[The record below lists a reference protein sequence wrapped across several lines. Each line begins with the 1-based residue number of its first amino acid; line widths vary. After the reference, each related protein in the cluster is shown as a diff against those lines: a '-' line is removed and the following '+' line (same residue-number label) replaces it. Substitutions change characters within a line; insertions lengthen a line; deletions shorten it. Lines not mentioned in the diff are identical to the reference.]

1 VVGAGRGGRAQGLT
15 VADWVILVDSA
26 RDFPNADTPHKVITT
41 KDYLARSNLFRGS
54 RPKVINLSRSFAYQS
69 RGYYC
74 SLLAEAR
81 GHRIIPSVETM
92 VDLSARQL
100 YAQALPELDDA
111 LRKAIAASDDKS
123 LPARLLVYFGS
134 VADHRFDRF
143 GRLLFDWFRCPVL
156 EVTIENSGR
165 DQIRRLAPVPVAK
178 LTAAELVEFH
188 AALHTHTTREWR
200 SRKDRATPR
209 YSFAVLYDPNDKL
222 PPSDLATLKHW
233 SRIAEK
239 QGVEVEPITRRDLA
253 RLAEF
258 DALFIRETTSIDN
271 HTYRFARRAVQEGM
285 PVIDDPISMIRCTN
299 KIYLHELMTGNG
311 IAVPPTVIIGSG
323 QHDLSRAADELG
335 FPMVLKVP
343 DSSFSRGVRKID
355 SAHELALLAREWL
368 HDTDL
373 LLAQAFMP
381 TSFDWRVGVLGGK
394 PLYVCQ
400 YMMARKHWQIVKH
413 GSNGQLIEG
422 PHKTIALGEAPPA
435 VIDVGLRAAQL
446 IGDGLYGVD
455 LKETA
460 DGLYV
465 VEINDNPSIEH
476 GTEDAAEK
484 DQVWIELTRWF
495 TDRLDG

>member
-1 VVGAGRGGRAQGLT
+1 M
-15 VADWVILVDSA
+15 ADWVILVDSP

-41 KDYLARSNLFRGS
+41 KDYLARSNLFSGQ
-54 RPKVINLSRSFAYQS
+54 RPKIINLSRSFNYQS

-92 VDLSARQL
+92 VDLGARQL
-100 YAQALPELDDA
+100 YAQALPELEDSLA
-111 LRKAIAASDDKS
+111 KAIAGADDKT
-123 LPARLLVYFGS
+123 LPGRILVCFGA

-143 GRLLFDWFRCPVL
+143 GRLLFDWYRCPVL
-156 EVTIENSGR
+156 EVTIENGGR
-165 DQIRRLAPVPVAK
+165 PQIRKLAAVPVAK
-178 LTAAELVEFH
+178 LTASDLVHFH

-200 SRKDRATPR
+200 SKKDRAAPR
-209 YSFAVLYDPNDKL
+209 YSFAVLYNPQEEM
-222 PPSDLATLKHW
+222 PPSTLGTLKHW

-239 QGVEVEPITRRDLA
+239 FGVEIEPITRRDLA

-299 KIYLHELMTGNG
+299 KIYLHELMTSNG
-311 IAVPPTVIIGSG
+311 IAVPPTVILAGL
-323 QHDLSRAADELG
+323 HDLPRAIAELG

-343 DSSFSRGVRKID
+343 DSSFSRGVRKVD
-355 SAHELALLAREWL
+355 NEAELAALAREWFE
-368 HDTDL
+368 DTDL

-394 PLYVCQ
+394 PLFVCK
-400 YMMARKHWQIVKH
+400 YLMAKKHWQIVKH
-413 GSNGQLIEG
+413 RAGGNPVEG
-422 PHKTIALGEAPPA
+422 GHLTVPLGEAPPA
-435 VIDVGLRAAQL
+435 VVDIGLRAAQL
-446 IGDGLYGVD
+446 IGGGLYGVD
-455 LKETA
+455 LKETPE
-460 DGLYV
+460 GIFV
-465 VEINDNPSIEH
+465 VEVNDNPNIEH
-476 GTEDAAEK
+476 GIEDQAEK

-495 TDRLDG
+495 TDRLDS

>member
-1 VVGAGRGGRAQGLT
+1 M
-15 VADWVILVDSA
+15 ADWVILVDSPK
-26 RDFPNADTPHKVITT
+26 DFPNADTPHKVITT
-41 KDYLARSNLFRGS
+41 KDYLARPGLFRGQ
-54 RPKVINLSRSFAYQS
+54 RPKIVNLSRSFNYQT

-92 VDLSARQL
+92 VDLGARQL
-100 YAQALPELDDA
+100 YAQALPELDDTLAKA
-111 LRKAIAASDDKS
+111 LAAAQDKS
-123 LPARLLVYFGS
+123 MPGRLLVYFGE
-134 VADHRFDRF
+134 VGDHRFDKF

-156 EVTIENSGR
+156 EVTIETTDR
-165 DQIRRLAPVPVAK
+165 PQIKRLAPVPVTK
-178 LTAAELVEFH
+178 LTPAELNAFH
-188 AALHTHTTREWR
+188 EALHSHTRREWR
-200 SRKDRATPR
+200 SKKDKAAPR
-209 YSFAVLYDPNDKL
+209 YSFAVLYDPNEAM

-311 IAVPPTVIIGSG
+311 IAVPPTVIIAGP
-323 QHDLSRAADELG
+323 HDLERAADLLG

-343 DSSFSRGVRKID
+343 DSSFSRGVKKVD
-355 SAHELALLAREWL
+355 SAAELQALFKAWYE
-368 HDTDL
+368 DTDL

-381 TSFDWRVGVLGGK
+381 TTFDWRVGVLGGK
-394 PLYVCQ
+394 PLFVCQ
-400 YMMARKHWQIVKH
+400 YMMAKKHWQIVKH
-413 GSNGQLIEG
+413 RGDGKPLEG
-422 PHKTIALGEAPPA
+422 GHRTLSLGEAPPA
-435 VIDVGLRAAQL
+435 VVDVGLRAAQL

-455 LKETA
+455 IKQTPE
-460 DGLYV
+460 GLFV
-465 VEINDNPSIEH
+465 VEVNDNPNIDH
-476 GTEDAAEK
+476 GIEDAAEK
-484 DQVWIELTRWF
+484 DQVWVELTRWF
-495 TDRLDG
+495 IDRLEA

>member
-1 VVGAGRGGRAQGLT
+1 M
-15 VADWVILVDSA
+15 ADWVILVDSP

-54 RPKVINLSRSFAYQS
+54 RPKMINLSRSFNYQS

-92 VDLSARQL
+92 VDLGARQL
-100 YAQALPELDDA
+100 YAQALPELDDSLQKA
-111 LRKAIAASDDKS
+111 LAGAEDKS
-123 LPARLLVYFGS
+123 VPGRILVYFGA

-156 EVTIENSGR
+156 EVTVEANGR
-165 DQIRRLAPVPVAK
+165 AQIKKLAAVPVTK
-178 LTAAELVEFH
+178 LTPEELVHFH

-209 YSFAVLYDPNDKL
+209 YSFAVLYNPQEQL
-222 PPSDLATLKHW
+222 PPSSLASLKHW

-239 QGVEVEPITRRDLA
+239 FGVEVEPITRRDLP

-258 DALFIRETTSIDN
+258 DALFIRETTSIDD

-299 KIYLHELMTGNG
+299 KIYLHELMTTNG
-311 IAVPPTVIIGSG
+311 IAVPPTVIIAGM
-323 QHDLSRAADELG
+323 HDLTRAADELG

-343 DSSFSRGVRKID
+343 DSSFSRGVKKVD
-355 SAHELALLAREWL
+355 DLGELNALAKEWFE
-368 HDTDL
+368 DTDL
-373 LLAQAFMP
+373 LLAQQFMP
-381 TSFDWRVGVLGGK
+381 TTFDWRVGVLGGK
-394 PLYVCQ
+394 PIFVCQ
-400 YMMARKHWQIVKH
+400 YMMAKKHWQIVKH
-413 GSNGQLIEG
+413 GTNGHLIEG
-422 PHKTIALGEAPPA
+422 AHNTIALSEAPP
-435 VIDVGLRAAQL
+435 DVVDIGLRAAQL
-446 IGDGLYGVD
+446 IGQGLYGVD
-455 LKETA
+455 IKETSN
-460 DGLYV
+460 GLFL
-465 VEINDNPSIEH
+465 VEVNDNPNIEH
-476 GTEDAAEK
+476 GVEDQADK

-495 TDRLDG
+495 TERLDN